1 MAMWQATQRRWP
13 IRRGI
18 IVLVASV
25 VAVRAVAVAAAA
37 VAVAVEVTRLLE
49 GETIF
54 ASTTQTDLNAKA
66 AVAVVAVVGAV
77 AERMPVVTAVLVTLA
92 SVTALDCATRSCVI
106 SRTLRLKRY

>member
-66 AVAVVAVVGAV
+66 AVAKVDQEAQGA
-77 AERMPVVTAVLVTLA
+77 PPHVLPTYV
-92 SVTALDCATRSCVI
+92 RI
-106 SRTLRLKRY
+106 SSIPSMTTEPKQC

>member
-1 MAMWQATQRRWP
+1 M
-13 IRRGI
+13 RRGR
-18 IVLVASV
+18 IVVGASV

-37 VAVAVEVTRLLE
+37 VAAVEVTRLLE